1 MYFNEKLNHNLGL
14 GSGFAHTW
22 IMLRIQEM
30 TSLGTCISKCVYI
43 LYHIILYYILYIIS
57 YYIILYFTILYY
69 IILYIIYIETNPKQM
84 VG

>member
-14 GSGFAHTW
+14 GSGLAHTW

-43 LYHIILYYILYIIS
+43 YIILYYIIS
-57 YYIILYFTILYY
+57 YYIILYY

>member
-43 LYHIILYYILYIIS
+43 YIILYYIIVYYSIS
-57 YYIILYFTILYY
+57 YYIILYYKILYC